1 MSRERRVVLFLVEG
15 SSEEASLVAPFRRWF
30 ASRGGDG
37 AGSSAGASARADDDS
52 PALDTRSE
60 TFYCDV
66 TTVHM
71 FPGDA
76 TFSVRSNVR
85 DTVRQFVLDRIESR
99 HAYDWGDIDRIV
111 HIVDL
116 DGAFVP
122 DDCIRQGTG
131 RGFVYGEDF
140 IAARKPESVA
150 ARNREK
156 AASLRDLVECRELT
170 YKRRR
175 VPYGVYFLSCNLEH
189 ALYGL
194 TRDCTN
200 REKRLLST
208 AFDRKI
214 GQRPQAFA
222 RLLRS
227 DAVRVPGDDLDATW
241 DYVQQGTRSLERGS
255 NLFLVLEQ
263 GEMEVARP

>member
-1 MSRERRVVLFLVEG
+1 M
-15 SSEEASLVAPFRRWF
+15 
-30 ASRGGDG
+30 
-37 AGSSAGASARADDDS
+37 
-52 PALDTRSE
+52 
-60 TFYCDV
+60 
-66 TTVHM
+66 
-71 FPGDA
+71 
-76 TFSVRSNVR
+76 
-85 DTVRQFVLDRIESR
+85 
-99 HAYDWGDIDRIV
+99 
-111 HIVDL
+111 
-116 DGAFVP
+116 
-122 DDCIRQGTG
+122 
-131 RGFVYGEDF
+131 
-140 IAARKPESVA
+140 
-150 ARNREK
+150 
-156 AASLRDLVECRELT
+156 ECRELT

-175 VPYGVYFLSCNLEH
+175 VPYGVYFLSRNLEH

-214 GQRPQAFA
+214 GRRPQAFA

-241 DYVQQGTRSLERGS
+241 EYVQQGTRSLERGS

>member
-30 ASRGGDG
+30 ASRGG
-37 AGSSAGASARADDDS
+37 AGGGSM
-52 PALDTRSE
+52 LDARSE

-66 TTVHM
+66 TTVRM

-85 DTVRQFVLDRIESR
+85 DTVRQFVLDRIDSR
-99 HAYDWGDIDRIV
+99 HAYEWADIERIV

-116 DGAFVP
+116 DGAFAP
-122 DDCIRQGTG
+122 ESCIRQGSG
-131 RGFVYGEDF
+131 RGFVYGEDY
-140 IAARKPESVA
+140 IAARKPESVI

-175 VPYGVYFLSCNLEH
+175 VPYGVYFLSRNLEH

-194 TRDCTN
+194 SRDCTN

-214 GQRPQAFA
+214 GQQPQAFA
-222 RLLRS
+222 RLLQS

-255 NLFLVLEQ
+255 NLFLVLE
-263 GEMEVARP
+263 

>member
-15 SSEEASLVAPFRRWF
+15 SSEEVSLVAPFRRWF

-37 AGSSAGASARADDDS
+37 VGSSVGAGDGSGS

-99 HAYDWGDIDRIV
+99 HAYNWADIDRIV
-111 HIVDL
+111 HMVDL

-131 RGFVYGEDF
+131 RGFVYGEDY

-175 VPYGVYFLSCNLEH
+175 VP
-189 ALYGL
+189 
-194 TRDCTN
+194 
-200 REKRLLST
+200 
-208 AFDRKI
+208 
-214 GQRPQAFA
+214 
-222 RLLRS
+222 
-227 DAVRVPGDDLDATW
+227 GDDLDATW
-241 DYVQQGTRSLERGS
+241 EYVQQGTRSLERGS

>member
-37 AGSSAGASARADDDS
+37 AGSNAGASAGADDDS

-99 HAYDWGDIDRIV
+99 HAYDWADIDRIV

-131 RGFVYGEDF
+131 RGFVYGHVF
-140 IAARKPESVA
+140 SFNK
-150 ARNREK
+150 K
-156 AASLRDLVECRELT
+156 
-170 YKRRR
+170 
-175 VPYGVYFLSCNLEH
+175 
-189 ALYGL
+189 
-194 TRDCTN
+194 
-200 REKRLLST
+200 
-208 AFDRKI
+208 
-214 GQRPQAFA
+214 
-222 RLLRS
+222 
-227 DAVRVPGDDLDATW
+227 
-241 DYVQQGTRSLERGS
+241 
-255 NLFLVLEQ
+255 
-263 GEMEVARP
+263 